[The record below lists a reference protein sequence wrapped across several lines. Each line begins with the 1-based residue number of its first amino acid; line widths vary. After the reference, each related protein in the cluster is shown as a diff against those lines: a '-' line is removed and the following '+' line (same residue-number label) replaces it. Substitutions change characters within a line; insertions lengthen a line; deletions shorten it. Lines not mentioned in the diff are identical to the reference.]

1 MTDQQIEYR
10 VDVET
15 SHGGKMTYVTEKR
28 EKAEAYFERANSAE
42 DNVYGLFGTITDGG
56 EWDGV
61 IDEFDRR
68 PGDQQDD

>member
-1 MTDQQIEYR
+1 MTDPKIEYR

-15 SHGGKMTYVTEKR
+15 IHGGKMTYVTEKR
-28 EKAEAYFERANSAE
+28 EKAEAYFERANAAE
-42 DNVYGLFGTITDGG
+42 DNVYGLFGTITDDG

-68 PGDQQDD
+68 GEDANDV

>member
-1 MTDQQIEYR
+1 MADPEIEYR

-15 SHGGKMTYVTEKR
+15 AQGGKMTYVSANR
-28 EKAEAYFERANSAE
+28 DKAEEYFDNANAVE
-42 DNVYGLFGTITDGG
+42 ANVYGIFGTITGDG

-68 PGDQQDD
+68 EDT

>member
-1 MTDQQIEYR
+1 MTDAKIEYR

-15 SHGGKMTYVTEKR
+15 DRGGKMTYVTEKR
-28 EKAEAYFERANSAE
+28 EKAEAYFAKANEAAV
-42 DNVYGLFGTITDGG
+42 NVYGLFGTITEDG

-68 PGDQQDD
+68 GEEA

>member
-1 MTDQQIEYR
+1 MADPEIEYR

-15 SHGGKMTYVTEKR
+15 AQGGKMTYVSANR
-28 EKAEAYFERANSAE
+28 AKAEAYFENANAVE
-42 DNVYGLFGTITDGG
+42 ANVHGVFGTITGEG

-68 PGDQQDD
+68 EDT

>member
-1 MTDQQIEYR
+1 MTDPQIEYR

-15 SHGGKMTYVTEKR
+15 IHGGKMTYVTENR
-28 EKAEAYFERANSAE
+28 EKAEAYFERAHAVE
-42 DNVYGLFGTITDGG
+42 DNVYGLFGTIADDG

-68 PGDQQDD
+68 AGEVNDV